1 MHFFHINF
9 QNMHPQPQQQQHPHQ
24 QQQSPQQ
31 MMQPQLVAGNT
42 IQFNTP
48 LGSQQQPQSQMEQA
62 AFATRWPLKP
72 MDSAT
77 QSSFQE
83 FTRYQM
89 QYNLSQ
95 QQQQATPEDSIA
107 DQLADLDEITRTDLE
122 SLLPSINDTDL
133 DTALGLDM
141 KPLESLLD
149 AKDLELD
156 LIDPSVSGDAIGS
169 APTIPNV
176 MGGTGIPPT
185 TNVVNANQVAG
196 MPPQNVNI
204 MAQQQRQFQ
213 QNPAKI
219 SIHQQSNQ
227 MIDANMSMRYRQIP
241 MAGVD
246 NKRTLNVQ
254 QMQPNNST
262 MTMPKNAV
270 TSTPIMQA
278 NPLQKRAHAAHHQTN
293 MTKQKFE
300 QKSKPIA
307 GKEKQVLINPL
318 TGELEPIPSD
328 DSGDGMTS
336 AGGLQSLNAF
346 HMDANHSI
354 YSDDD
359 NSCSTFSKTSDHSDN
374 DRSSNS
380 EYSGKGKNSGKRKE
394 RKDSSKKPKI
404 PKEKSLKGSLLKEKL
419 QQGLKEKIL
428 GKSKEKGKNKSLT
441 SPIISNATIS
451 ETSEKNNPEK
461 IKLRLK
467 LEKSEPVT
475 SAYKVDVSF
484 GDGSKRAQ
492 NIANAAGSSTLSP
505 SNATNNAMNTSGS
518 GGMEE
523 PRVPPL
529 HISLRGKNSIVIKNS
544 KKGRKKSQSTD
555 DGVKKPYKKSSLSAA
570 NTSNTS
576 TSSIDSNQS
585 INNRLHHSS
594 NCSPSIIP
602 SPNSNLN
609 ATPNKLDHSL
619 DGSKSNASSLEKSDS
634 NISDTSKRLNSDLI
648 ASTNGPVQLEKK
660 RRFSQSSNALT
671 TASNAT
677 TPDGNAEA
685 KPPFPSITI
694 GTTLVSSR
702 SSMTPMTDNSVESI
716 REAIGSTNVGTMPKH
731 SSLTPSKVQKSTN
744 NNNNSLTLNKAKP
757 ANKVKT
763 KTLINMLNKPPH
775 PDPTIAV
782 ASQSVTMPEKSV
794 PNDYA
799 SQGML
804 IDAIDDDQNDQKYRE
819 LNATAENSSQSK
831 ISQNELNSTGS
842 TSDDSKKC
850 PDQNNAVAANATD
863 NIVQNSSADV
873 KSHET
878 ESDKETR
885 EKTSPA
891 VPSNAQYANQ
901 QSIEAKDSPRR
912 DIIEGIINASQAIR
926 CSPASQAQGED
937 SGIESMDALSEKSP
951 HQTASPQTN
960 YVKRAESPKD
970 LPPSKATPDETLRD
984 NISADKYSNIEAAL
998 AKMEGLNEFMT
1009 SDCDKSSVEV
1019 DAVACDTQKM
1029 NGEHLTLQA
1038 DKQVELL
1045 MNDLA
1050 EPTKDKTS
1058 EILIAALND
1067 DFNAEINSSKSDN
1080 ADLNALGES
1089 KDLNE
1094 NQTVVEVLE
1103 TKNNIDDAP
1112 AVAEKDED
1120 IKMELATPTEA
1131 ETVDNSTSSNVPVN
1145 CDIAPV
1151 ITPEVANTKDAAT
1164 ELKIEKDEPMDQK
1177 ADAPNLPST
1186 TATQDA
1192 EIPTIPPPT
1201 VETSD
1206 SKPPVENEAAKN
1218 EAEQIDLKSEPLK
1231 SEEDK
1236 EIEDTMK
1243 TMDDSLIESKSE
1255 LMQQLSIEIPSNEG
1269 DSSQRVRTR
1278 ASSKLESPLDALKQS
1293 PSDSPAS
1300 FTRSVKGAK
1309 RKRHESESSTQSN
1322 VSDDMPIRSKKPRK
1336 SGDLTASSSTSS
1348 SPTNLRSGG
1357 QTKEA
1362 IPTNTLRPI
1371 YANDSDNIL
1380 NRKSE
1385 DSSDSDEPLI
1395 DVADKVRNAKLCKVI
1410 LEGDKMLRNHQKSAT
1425 PTVDGTN
1432 SGTNNVS
1439 NTSGDG
1445 QNKQNQVAKSDDKS
1459 SAMSTRRSVRMNMGS
1474 KVSKGNI
1481 NQNSHGLNLNSN
1493 ENHNDTRKSGN
1504 GVTVASGNS
1513 IESSSSMDARR
1524 KTRSAG
1530 KLFTHVHNSSE

>member
-1 MHFFHINF
+1 
-9 QNMHPQPQQQQHPHQ
+9 
-24 QQQSPQQ
+24 
-31 MMQPQLVAGNT
+31 MMQPQVVAGNT

-62 AFATRWPLKP
+62 AFAARWPLKP

-95 QQQQATPEDSIA
+95 QQQQAAPEDSLA

-156 LIDPSVSGDAIGS
+156 LIDPSVSGDAIET

-176 MGGTGIPPT
+176 LGGTGIPPT
-185 TNVVNANQVAG
+185 TNVANANQIAG
-196 MPPQNVNI
+196 MPLQNANI
-204 MAQQQRQFQ
+204 MAQQQQQQFQ
-213 QNPAKI
+213 QNPVKI
-219 SIHQQSNQ
+219 SVQQQANQ
-227 MIDANMSMRYRQIP
+227 MIDPNMSMRYRQQQ
-241 MAGVD
+241 MAAGD
-246 NKRTLNVQ
+246 HKRPLNVQ
-254 QMQPNNST
+254 QMQPNNS
-262 MTMPKNAV
+262 MMNMPPNVV
-270 TSTPIMQA
+270 TSLPLMQS
-278 NPLQKRAHAAHHQTN
+278 NPMQNRAAHGAHHRTN
-293 MTKQKFE
+293 MAQQKFE

-328 DSGDGMTS
+328 DSGDEMAS
-336 AGGLQSLNAF
+336 AGGPQAPNDF
-346 HMDANHSI
+346 HMDANNSI

-394 RKDSSKKPKI
+394 RKDSSKKPKM

-428 GKSKEKGKNKSLT
+428 GKSKEKGKNKNLT
-441 SPIISNATIS
+441 SPVISNATIS
-451 ETSEKNNPEK
+451 ESSEKNNPEK

-467 LEKSEPVT
+467 IEKSEPVT

-492 NIANAAGSSTLSP
+492 NVANVAGSSTVPANTS
-505 SNATNNAMNTSGS
+505 NAMNTSGS

-544 KKGRKKSQSTD
+544 KKGRKKSQSNLADD
-555 DGVKKPYKKSSLSAA
+555 DGDKKPNKKSSLSAA
-570 NTSNTS
+570 NVSNAS
-576 TSSIDSNQS
+576 NASIDPTQS
-585 INNRLHHSS
+585 INNRLHHS
-594 NCSPSIIP
+594 NCSPSTTP
-602 SPNSNLN
+602 SPNAKTNM
-609 ATPNKLDHSL
+609 HV
-619 DGSKSNASSLEKSDS
+619 NASSGGTPSKLDASPLENTDS
-634 NISDTSKRLNSDLI
+634 NIPDTSKRLNSDLI

-660 RRFSQSSNALT
+660 RRFSQSSNAALG
-671 TASNAT
+671 AIA
-677 TPDGNAEA
+677 PDGSAEA
-685 KPPFPSITI
+685 KASFPSITI

-716 REAIGSTNVGTMPKH
+716 REAIGSTNVGTLPKH

-763 KTLINMLNKPPH
+763 KTLINMLNKSPQS
-775 PDPTIAV
+775 DPANAV
-782 ASQSVTMPEKSV
+782 APPSVATPEKSA

-799 SQGML
+799 PQEMM
-804 IDAIDDDQNDQKYRE
+804 IDAIDDDQNNQKYRE
-819 LNATAENSSQSK
+819 SNASSENCSQSK
-831 ISQNELNSTGS
+831 ISQIELNSTGS

-850 PDQNNAVAANATD
+850 SDQINAVAASTTD
-863 NIVQNSSADV
+863 DIVENSIADI
-873 KSHET
+873 KSHEHA
-878 ESDKETR
+878 SETDAS
-885 EKTSPA
+885 EKTSST
-891 VPSNAQYANQ
+891 VSSNAQYVNQ

-970 LPPSKATPDETLRD
+970 MPPSKATADEILPD

-1019 DAVACDTQKM
+1019 DAMPCDTQKM
-1029 NGEHLTLQA
+1029 NGEHLALQA

-1050 EPTKDKTS
+1050 EPTKEKTND
-1058 EILIAALND
+1058 ILIAALNEGD
-1067 DFNAEINSSKSDN
+1067 DFKMEISSSKSDN
-1080 ADLNALGES
+1080 TDSNALGES

-1094 NQTVVEVLE
+1094 NQTIVEVLE
-1103 TKNNIDDAP
+1103 SKNNIDDPPIVA
-1112 AVAEKDED
+1112 AVAVEKNED
-1120 IKMELATPTEA
+1120 IKMELAAPTET
-1131 ETVDNSTSSNVPVN
+1131 ESVENSTPSIVPVS
-1145 CDIAPV
+1145 CDIAP
-1151 ITPEVANTKDAAT
+1151 ANSLEIAITKDPAT
-1164 ELKIEKDEPMDQK
+1164 ELKLEKDEPMDQQT
-1177 ADAPNLPST
+1177 DTPGQPST
-1186 TATQDA
+1186 TATKDA
-1192 EIPTIPPPT
+1192 ELPAITT
-1201 VETSD
+1201 SVAEASD
-1206 SKPPVENEAAKN
+1206 SKQPIESVAAKN
-1218 EAEQIDLKSEPLK
+1218 GADQIDLKSEPLK

-1243 TMDDSLIESKSE
+1243 TMDESLNESKSE

-1269 DSSQRVRTR
+1269 DSTQRVRTR

-1300 FTRSVKGAK
+1300 LTRSVKGAK

-1322 VSDDMPIRSKKPRK
+1322 VSDDMPIRSKKLRK

-1357 QTKEA
+1357 QAKETT
-1362 IPTNTLRPI
+1362 PTNALRPI
-1371 YANDSDNIL
+1371 YTNDSENIL

-1395 DVADKVRNAKLCKVI
+1395 DVADKVRNAKLCKVNV
-1410 LEGDKMLRNHQKSAT
+1410 EGDKMLRNHQKSAT
-1425 PTVDGTN
+1425 PTVDGQN

-1439 NTSGDG
+1439 HSGGDG
-1445 QNKQNQVAKSDDKS
+1445 QNKQNQVTKSDDKS

-1474 KVSKGNI
+1474 KVSKNSI

-1493 ENHNDTRKSGN
+1493 ENHNDGRKSGN
-1504 GVTVASGNS
+1504 GVTVTSVNS
-1513 IESSSSMDARR
+1513 SESSSSMDARR

-1530 KLFTHVHNSSE
+1530 KLNSCSLLTHFPERSKQLINKCQNIVSHT